1 MTFSLYDAPSGG
13 SALWSEAK
21 TEVSDSAGIF
31 ATALGSDSPID
42 IPFSDPCWLEIAV
55 DGETLMPRRGITS
68 IAFAFRA
75 LRADSLG
82 GFGPDGFV
90 QQGQSNSVT
99 TLMIVDGT
107 LTDADVSGSAAIDP
121 AKIAGGAW
129 THGNDGAGSGLDAD
143 MVDGLHESAFAD
155 SNHNHDSRYYT
166 ETELNTTGSLNNA
179 SNPVDW
185 TRLKSVPAGLA
196 DGTDDVGGTGDGYSL
211 DAADG
216 SPTDVVYVDNAG
228 NVGVGTTTPKCLLDV
243 HKGSSGSAASL
254 SSTSLLVESNSQA
267 NIKLLSPNGSFQS
280 ITFGAPTNPT
290 AGWIAYD
297 HDEQRLRLGA
307 DDGDRLTITRG
318 GYVGIGTNEPAS
330 ELHLAKN
337 VNAPLEI
344 TLTNESTGPLSA
356 MGLLFSDE
364 ETDAGLRVYDND
376 AASYPSDLL
385 IFNGHDRGH
394 IVFETMTQNAVTIDS
409 AGKVGIGTYLPE
421 QQLHVQSYD
430 DTYARIETRRT
441 SGTAG
446 LVLANDGPGW
456 EIDLRGDMSDAFLIY
471 GGTGGWPRFLIDTNG
486 KVGIGTTSPASLLD
500 IAGTAQMT
508 GFKLPTGAT
517 AGKFLT
523 CNASGVGTWAT
534 VAGAPDADWTISGS
548 DMYSGVAGKVGIGA
562 SSPGNKLQV
571 STTSTGNL
579 AYAIKV
585 ENPGLSTNGTA
596 TGILFKVDG
605 GENTRGKGAL
615 VYEQTD
621 TWNRGDFHFLQ
632 GTGTGTSA
640 PVTLAEAVM
649 TIKNNGRV
657 GIGTKSPANQL
668 HVKSANTSCGIE
680 VESNLTDGIAA
691 LVLANDARAWTL
703 TTEGPFG
710 DGFMITDPGVGYRAL
725 FIDTNHNMGISTTAP
740 TARLDIN
747 GATGYDQ
754 VRMRT
759 SYTPTSTADAHGNV
773 GDIAWDADYVYVKT
787 AAGWKRAALGAW

>member
-1 MTFSLYDAPSGG
+1 MSEQKWFRSVGISIAVVLVLVVVGVVYAEIPKSINYQGKLTGSAGEPLAGSHDMTFGIYAAPSGG
-13 SALWSEAK
+13 SELWSETK
-21 TEVSDSAGIF
+21 SEVSDSAGVF
-31 ATALGSDSPID
+31 ATVLGSDRPID

-55 DGETLMPRRGITS
+55 DGEILSPRREITS
-68 IAFAFRA
+68 VAFAFRS

-82 GFGPDGFV
+82 GFGPDRFV
-90 QQGQSNSVT
+90 QQGQINSVT

-107 LTDADVSGSAAIDP
+107 LTDADISGSAAIDP
-121 AKIAGGAW
+121 TKIAGGAW
-129 THGNDGAGSGLDAD
+129 TQGNDGAGSGLDAD
-143 MVDGLHESAFAD
+143 MVDGLHEAAFAD
-155 SNHNHDSRYYT
+155 SNHNHDLRYYT

-185 TRLKSVPAGLA
+185 TRLKSVPAGFA

-216 SPTDVVYVDNAG
+216 SPTDVVYVDNSG
-228 NVGVGTTTPKCLLDV
+228 NVGVGTTAPKCLLDV
-243 HKGSSGSAASL
+243 HKGSSGYAASL
-254 SSTSLLVESNSQA
+254 AGTSLLVESNSQA

-280 ITFGAPTNPT
+280 ITFGAPTNPA

-307 DDGDRLTITRG
+307 DDGDRLTIAKG
-318 GYVGIGTNEPAS
+318 GYVGIGTSEPAS

-337 VNAPLEI
+337 VNAPVEI
-344 TLTNESTGPLSA
+344 TLTNESTGPLSS

-364 ETDAGLRVYDND
+364 ETDAGLRVYDD
-376 AASYPSDLL
+376 EAASYPEDLL

-394 IVFETMTQNAVTIDS
+394 IVFETMTQEAVTIDS
-409 AGKVGIGTYLPE
+409 AGRVGIGTYLPE
-421 QQLHVQSYD
+421 QQLHVQSYG

-486 KVGIGTTSPASLLD
+486 KVGIGTTSPGNLLHVYD
-500 IAGTAQMT
+500 NSSGGLSFPLKLDNPGIAAGTA
-508 GFKLPTGAT
+508 A
-517 AGKFLT
+517 
-523 CNASGVGTWAT
+523 
-534 VAGAPDADWTISGS
+534 
-548 DMYSGVAGKVGIGA
+548 
-562 SSPGNKLQV
+562 
-571 STTSTGNL
+571 
-579 AYAIKV
+579 
-585 ENPGLSTNGTA
+585 
-596 TGILFKVDG
+596 GILFKVDG
-605 GENTRGKGAL
+605 GESGRGKGAI
-615 VYEQTD
+615 VYERTD
-621 TWNRGDFHFLQ
+621 TWNRGDFHILQ

-657 GIGTKSPANQL
+657 GIGTKTPANQL

-703 TTEGPFG
+703 TTEGTFG

-740 TARLDIN
+740 TARLDVN

-754 VRMRT
+754 FRMRT
-759 SYTPTSTADAHGNV
+759 SFTPSTSADVHGNV
-773 GDIAWDADYVYVKT
+773 GDMAWDANFVYVKT
-787 AAGWKRAALGAW
+787 AAGWKRAALSTF

>member
-1 MTFSLYDAPSGG
+1 MSDKRWLRSVGISIAVAVVLVVAGVVYAEIPKSINYQGRLTDSAGEPLAGSHDMTFSIYDAPWGG
-13 SALWSEAK
+13 SELWSEAK
-21 TEVSDSAGIF
+21 TEVSDSAGVF
-31 ATALGSDSPID
+31 ATVLGSDNPID
-42 IPFSDPCWLEIAV
+42 TPFSDPCWLEIAV
-55 DGETLMPRRGITS
+55 DGETLMPRREITS
-68 IAFAFRA
+68 VAFAFRA

-82 GFGPDGFV
+82 GVGPDGFV
-90 QQGQSNSVT
+90 QQGQSNSIT
-99 TLMIVDGT
+99 TLMILDGT
-107 LTDADVSGSAAIDP
+107 LTDADISGSAAIDP
-121 AKIAGGAW
+121 TKISGGAW

-143 MVDGLHESAFAD
+143 MVDGLHNAAFAD
-155 SNHNHDSRYYT
+155 SNHDHDSRYYT
-166 ETELNTTGSLNNA
+166 ETELNTTGSLNNT

-185 TRLKSVPAGLA
+185 TKLKGVPAGFA
-196 DGTDDVGGTGDGYSL
+196 DGTDNVGGTGDGYSL

-216 SPTDVVYVDNAG
+216 SPTDVVYVDNSG
-228 NVGVGTTTPKCLLDV
+228 NVGVGTTTPKCLLDI
-243 HKGSSGSAASL
+243 HKGSSGLAGSL
-254 SSTSLLVESNSQA
+254 SSTGLLVESNSQA
-267 NIKLLSPNGSFQS
+267 DIKLLSPSSSFQT
-280 ITFGAPTNPT
+280 ITFGDPSNPA

-297 HDEQRLRLGA
+297 HSEDRLRLGA
-307 DDGDRLTITRG
+307 DDGDRLTIAKG
-318 GYVGIGTNEPAS
+318 GYVGIGTSDPAS

-337 VNAPLEI
+337 VNAPVEI
-344 TLTNESTGPLSA
+344 TLTNENTGPLSS

-394 IVFETMTQNAVTIDS
+394 IVFETMTQEAVTIDS
-409 AGKVGIGTYLPE
+409 AGRVGIGTYLPE

-456 EIDLRGDMSDAFLIY
+456 EIGLRGDMSDAFLIQ
-471 GGTGGWPRFLIDTNG
+471 GGTGSWPRFLIDTNG
-486 KVGIGTTSPASLLD
+486 KVGVGTTSPGNLLHVYD
-500 IAGTAQMT
+500 NSSGGLSFPVKLDNPGTA
-508 GFKLPTGAT
+508 A
-517 AGKFLT
+517 
-523 CNASGVGTWAT
+523 
-534 VAGAPDADWTISGS
+534 
-548 DMYSGVAGKVGIGA
+548 
-562 SSPGNKLQV
+562 
-571 STTSTGNL
+571 
-579 AYAIKV
+579 
-585 ENPGLSTNGTA
+585 GTA

-605 GENTRGKGAL
+605 GESGRGKGAL
-615 VYEQTD
+615 VYERTD

-649 TIKNNGRV
+649 TIKNSGRV

-668 HVKSANTSCGIE
+668 HVKSVNTSCGIE

-703 TTEGPFG
+703 TTEGTFG

-740 TARLDIN
+740 TARLDVN

-773 GDIAWDADYVYVKT
+773 GDIAWDASYVYVKT
-787 AAGWKRAALGAW
+787 AAGWKRAALGIW